1 MPRPLLSSI
10 LILSVFLIIGAGPLI
25 SEAQTIVGPDLKIIN
40 NEIHVSF
47 SLNPDSRHIQEIKDG
62 IEKEYKLDIDLF
74 RVWRGWLDEF
84 VLGKSF
90 YRTLKSDPI
99 KKEYVATSNDGN
111 LIVEKR
117 YRSVESMI
125 QGTLSV
131 KDLKL
136 TNTRELDPAVYFVRI
151 TVESRIRK
159 LPPVIGQFIIFISE
173 SEFRIKKDSGV
184 FLIEG
189 LKNDGQK

>member
-1 MPRPLLSSI
+1 MIICISFPRASQ
-10 LILSVFLIIGAGPLI
+10 
-25 SEAQTIVGPDLKIIN
+25 AQTIIGPDIKIIN

-47 SLNPDSRHIQEIKDG
+47 SLNPDSRHLQEIKDG

-99 KKEYVATSNDGN
+99 KKEYVATSNDGSI
-111 LIVEKR
+111 IVEKR

-136 TNTRELDPAVYFVRI
+136 TNTRELDPSVYFVRI
-151 TVESRIRK
+151 TAESKVRK
-159 LPPVIGQFIIFISE
+159 LPPIIGHFIIFVSE
-173 SEFRIKKDSGV
+173 SEFRVKKDSGS
-184 FLIEG
+184 FPIEG
-189 LKNDGQK
+189 IK

>member
-1 MPRPLLSSI
+1 MPRLLLLFLLVLSCLMISWAAPLS
-10 LILSVFLIIGAGPLI
+10 
-25 SEAQTIVGPDLKIIN
+25 SEAQVIVGPDVKIIN

-47 SLNPDSRHIQEIKDG
+47 SLTPDSRHIQEIKDG

-99 KKEYVATSNDGN
+99 KQEYVATSNDGSV
-111 LIVEKR
+111 LVEKR

-125 QGTLSV
+125 LGTLSV

-136 TNTRELDPAVYFVRI
+136 TSTRELDPALYFVRI

-173 SEFRIKKDSGV
+173 SEFKTKKDSGSFPLDV
-184 FLIEG
+184 M
-189 LKNDGQK
+189 K